1 MSLSPPQIQLS
12 AEPWEYP
19 GPHRVSVN
27 SFGYGG
33 SNAHAILEDA
43 SGYLYSRGL
52 RSIVQYGE
60 HVVDAN
66 QVCPNRS
73 RVYMFSGSD
82 ERSTTRQ
89 LQNFREYLLKER
101 SEADDTYMSNLAY
114 TLNERRT
121 VHACRAAIV
130 GASPA
135 TLAEASSGRVKIVK
149 ARRRPTIA
157 FVFTGQG
164 AQWAGMG
171 KELLEAYP
179 VFHESI
185 QRIDD
190 YMLSIGAPYCMV
202 GTLIWYY
209 PLPGFASCHDQHP
222 LININR

>member
-1 MSLSPPQIQLS
+1 M
-12 AEPWEYP
+12 
-19 GPHRVSVN
+19 N

-43 SGYLYSRGL
+43 PGYLCRRGL
-52 RSIVQYGE
+52 RSRVRYGE
-60 HVVDAN
+60 HSVDAD
-66 QVCPNRS
+66 QTCPTRS
-73 RVYMFSGSD
+73 RVYLFSGFD
-82 ERSTTRQ
+82 ERSTARQ

-101 SEADDTYMSNLAY
+101 PEADERYMNNLAY

-121 VHACRAAIV
+121 IHACRAAIV
-130 GASPA
+130 GTSPA
-135 TLAEASSGRVKIVK
+135 TLAEALSGRMKIVK
-149 ARRRPTIA
+149 ARRRPSIG

-190 YMLSIGAPYCMV
+190 YIKSIGALYCMV

-209 PLPGFASCHDQHP
+209 PLPGFTSRHDQHP
-222 LININR
+222 LMKINRRDT